1 MSETRENRRSEILKA
16 ACTEFS
22 ENGYDSTKME
32 QIAKRVGI
40 GKSTIYE
47 YFPSKNE
54 LLKASCE
61 WIFGTILCDVDNIMQ
76 KDICFKD
83 KVINYIKHACDILS
97 SIGSGMMILY
107 GKSDSVQIIR
117 SNAGMFHM
125 KLLDIIEKAVFKAVQ
140 NGEIRENINP
150 RNIAKIITFL
160 PSPILCEEIKNNGDA
175 ALDDIISILIYGLAK
190 QIFDK

>member
-61 WIFGTILCDVDNIMQ
+61 WIFGTILCDVDNIMHNSI
-76 KDICFKD
+76 K
-83 KVINYIKHACDILS
+83 YIT
-97 SIGSGMMILY
+97 Y
-107 GKSDSVQIIR
+107 
-117 SNAGMFHM
+117 
-125 KLLDIIEKAVFKAVQ
+125 
-140 NGEIRENINP
+140 
-150 RNIAKIITFL
+150 
-160 PSPILCEEIKNNGDA
+160 
-175 ALDDIISILIYGLAK
+175 
-190 QIFDK
+190 